1 MENEKQNSTNHNFY
15 KNLKKQYIIKKYKD
29 KSDLIKVKE
38 CFSNPTEFLKKQKK
52 ISIGHISSQ
61 FLNYKKSFNK
71 FKSSSFL
78 NSLYLSPLNNEP
90 KIEEKLKNNF
100 FPKSKSLILNSDRKT
115 NTNGKTKFYR
125 NYSCKNN
132 FNSKSNTYLNHLE
145 NTHEKYDNNYHYE
158 VKSMGNIIKIFKK
171 YKFIEEK
178 NKDKKTCFVFG
189 DNKLPEEIKKEIG
202 KNLSGQEKALHHLE
216 KCKNKSQIL
225 SKNISNKINR
235 DEKDLLHNKLEIY
248 RLKKQLVDLME
259 KSKSIRDKFGDNYW
273 MVSLRR
279 PKICKEIRFLYS
291 NLNNKFTLSP
301 DLIIDNG
308 DKDFE
313 FISDPSLSNNKEY
326 KDILKTINNLKQKY
340 KFQIPNTEKVLD
352 IQIKGKNILHK
363 ELNDFKDNNNDKFR
377 LFKDPIELNQKNM
390 RNMTC
395 KESFDINYKIQRNR
409 AYTNEE
415 TKNQK
420 ILHKAKSQI
429 GGLRINKNNNFKEKK
444 EKETNMQKAYKLL
457 MKDNK
462 LRESSIKII
471 FYK

>member
-1 MENEKQNSTNHNFY
+1 
-15 KNLKKQYIIKKYKD
+15 
-29 KSDLIKVKE
+29 
-38 CFSNPTEFLKKQKK
+38 
-52 ISIGHISSQ
+52 
-61 FLNYKKSFNK
+61 
-71 FKSSSFL
+71 
-78 NSLYLSPLNNEP
+78 
-90 KIEEKLKNNF
+90 
-100 FPKSKSLILNSDRKT
+100 
-115 NTNGKTKFYR
+115 
-125 NYSCKNN
+125 
-132 FNSKSNTYLNHLE
+132 LE
-145 NTHEKYDNNYHYE
+145 NTDEKYDTNFHYKI
-158 VKSMGNIIKIFKK
+158 KSMGNIIKIFKQYK
-171 YKFIEEK
+171 YLEEQ
-178 NKDKKTCFVFG
+178 NKDKKNCFVFG

-202 KNLSGQEKALHHLE
+202 KNLSGQEKALLHLE
-216 KCKNKSQIL
+216 KCKNNSQIL

-235 DEKDLLHNKLEIY
+235 KEDDLLYNKLEIY

-279 PKICKEIRFLYS
+279 PKISKEIRFLYS
-291 NLNNKFTLSP
+291 NLNHKYNLSP
-301 DLIIDNG
+301 DLIIDSG
-308 DKDFE
+308 DKEFE
-313 FISDPSLSNNKEY
+313 FISDPSLRNNKEY

-429 GGLRINKNNNFKEKK
+429 GDFRIGKKNNFKAKK
-444 EKETNMQKAYKLL
+444 ESNIQKIYRLL

-462 LRESSIKII
+462 QRESSIKIVP
-471 FYK
+471 YK